1 VENKFQIPHLP
12 VESPGLSEK
21 ISEEERTFKNN
32 LKDGREKPERGIETM
47 FRISS
52 SNQMRLSK
60 MADRKAH
67 IMITVNAIILSA
79 VISLLLRK
87 LDTNS
92 FLMIPAFLL
101 LVSSVG
107 AIIFAVLATR
117 PVIHKGSVSKKDMDE
132 KKVNLLFFGN
142 FYRMPL
148 ADYRESMMKMMDN
161 LEYVY
166 GSLVTDGYFQGVVL
180 GKKYRLLRI
189 SYNVFM
195 FGLIISVIAF
205 IFASAFYIK

>member
-1 VENKFQIPHLP
+1 MT
-12 VESPGLSEK
+12 
-21 ISEEERTFKNN
+21 ERAI
-32 LKDGREKPERGIETM
+32 DTM